1 MGEKLGAA
9 WRDLF
14 PEEAAG
20 EDARDL
26 FTQISKNI
34 GVDGARRVFQN
45 VLKRRRGRRKTK
57 DETLLEV
64 KLLTR
69 YELMQKQ
76 GPASIKKFARHV
88 YETRIHS
95 ISGIVPAY
103 PIPGSCREAARAAV
117 GPASRQISRKYS
129 SLPPSSSLGYLSRK

>member
-26 FTQISKNI
+26 FTQISKSI

-45 VLKRRRGRRKTK
+45 VLRRRRGRRKTK

-69 YELMQKQ
+69 YKLMQKQ
-76 GPASIKKFARHV
+76 GPISIKKFARHV
-88 YETRIHS
+88 YETRS
-95 ISGIVPAY
+95 TQFPA
-103 PIPGSCREAARAAV
+103 
-117 GPASRQISRKYS
+117 
-129 SLPPSSSLGYLSRK
+129 LSRHIQSPEAVAKRLERLLVRLRDK